1 MAEMTDPGPGG
12 FEPVRYLSP
21 TPSSTTS
28 RATALPHP
36 RQHALRAGSVKE
48 DKVRRFVEERLLH
61 IGRRYVKKFGIPE
74 PGDEVVGYKSM
85 SELCKDLQG
94 LIDVLWLSGT
104 RLCIPDMACARAG
117 AED

>member
-1 MAEMTDPGPGG
+1 MTEITVHGPGG
-12 FEPVRYLSP
+12 FVPVRNLSP
-21 TPSSTTS
+21 APSSASS

-36 RQHALRAGSVKE
+36 RQHALRAGSIKE

-61 IGRRYVKKFGIPE
+61 ISRRYVKKFGISE

-85 SELCKDLQG
+85 GELCKDLQG

-104 RLCIPDMACARAG
+104 RMCIPI
-117 AED
+117 